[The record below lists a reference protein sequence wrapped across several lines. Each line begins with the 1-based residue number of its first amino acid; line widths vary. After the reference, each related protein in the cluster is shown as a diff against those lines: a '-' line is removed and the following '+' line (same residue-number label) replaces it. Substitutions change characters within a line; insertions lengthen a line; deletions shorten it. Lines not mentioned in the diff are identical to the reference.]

1 MQKKTQN
8 TSAVT
13 MDRHPR
19 VLCVTSGKG
28 GVGKTNVVINLAFHL
43 AKKNKKVLVLDAD
56 LSLANVDVLLGLTPR
71 FNLHHVFQG
80 EKSLADILISGPGGM
95 LILPASSGI
104 LELSELNEDQKLF
117 FLAEMETLN
126 KKIDILLIDTAAG
139 INNNVIYFVLAA
151 SERIIL
157 LSPEP
162 TSLTDAYALI
172 KVLSTRYNVK
182 KIRILVNG
190 ARSEREAV
198 AVFKQ
203 LAGVTDRFLDSLSMD
218 YLGYIPHDE
227 QLPQAVRRQRLVT
240 ELYPNATSSLSF
252 ARLSE
257 RILEEEEKFSL
268 DGNIK
273 FFWRELVNF

>member
-1 MQKKTQN
+1 
-8 TSAVT
+8 
-13 MDRHPR
+13 
-19 VLCVTSGKG
+19 
-28 GVGKTNVVINLAFHL
+28 
-43 AKKNKKVLVLDAD
+43 
-56 LSLANVDVLLGLTPR
+56 
-71 FNLHHVFQG
+71 
-80 EKSLADILISGPGGM
+80 
-95 LILPASSGI
+95 
-104 LELSELNEDQKLF
+104 
-117 FLAEMETLN
+117 
-126 KKIDILLIDTAAG
+126 
-139 INNNVIYFVLAA
+139 
-151 SERIIL
+151 
-157 LSPEP
+157 
-162 TSLTDAYALI
+162 
-172 KVLSTRYNVK
+172 
-182 KIRILVNG
+182 
-190 ARSEREAV
+190 V

>member
-1 MQKKTQN
+1 MQKKIQDTL
-8 TSAVT
+8 AMT

-19 VLCVTSGKG
+19 VICVTSGKG

-43 AKKNKKVLVLDAD
+43 AKKDKKVLVLDAD

-80 EKSLADILISGPGGM
+80 EKSLAEVLVSGPGGM
-95 LILPASSGI
+95 SILPASSGI

-117 FLAEMETLN
+117 FLAEMEALN

-151 SERIIL
+151 TERIIL

-182 KIRILVNG
+182 KVRILVNE
-190 ARSEREAV
+190 ARSEREAM

-240 ELYPNATSSLSF
+240 ELYPNTKSSLSF

-257 RILEEEEKFSL
+257 RILEEEDKFYP